1 MMRSAISSV
10 IVVDRIELLVT
21 HSVNSNFFF
30 LGVELQEVTCYNVYK
45 AERTLL
51 IVRKEAEKWN

>member
-30 LGVELQEVTCYNVYK
+30 LGVELQEVTCYIVYK

-51 IVRKEAEKWN
+51 IAWKEAEEWN